1 MSGAESAPPG
11 GRVIVIV
18 LVYRG
23 ADIAIECLSSVL
35 ASDYPDFRVVV
46 LDNSSPDGAYA
57 RLKAWA
63 GGAPPPP
70 ITNSPIGA
78 AANTTGPLDFAERA
92 PGDAPSDTASLPR
105 LTLVETG
112 ANLGYAGGNN
122 VALRWLQN
130 LSDWDY
136 AWILNPDT
144 VIARDAMPAL
154 IKKCAGDPRLGAVGA
169 RIAYYNQPDVIQE
182 WGGAKYRPWRGTGR
196 LLGLGH
202 PASESVDESRVA
214 EELSYVSGASLF
226 FTREFLRR
234 AGPMDESY
242 FLYFEEAD
250 WCRRRGDLKLGYAHE
265 ARVYHR
271 LGSSIGSSTS
281 YRDRSPLSIG
291 WSLCNRF
298 RFARKFY
305 RGALP
310 FIYLSSYIDIARMVL
325 AGAFANAWLEF
336 KLINGLAPFPAA
348 PDTGRNGRGA
358 SAG

>member
-1 MSGAESAPPG
+1 MTGAQGASAG

-35 ASDYPDFRVVV
+35 ASDHPDFRIIV
-46 LDNSSPDGAYA
+46 LDNASPDGAYP

-63 GGAPPPP
+63 GGDAPP
-70 ITNSPIGA
+70 TVANSPIGA
-78 AANTTGPLDFAERA
+78 TANPSGPLDFAERESR
-92 PGDAPSDTASLPR
+92 DAPRDSGSLPR
-105 LTLVETG
+105 LTLVQTG

-130 LSDWDY
+130 SSDWDY

-144 VIARDAMPAL
+144 VVARDAMSAL
-154 IKKCAGDPRLGAVGA
+154 VRKCASNPRLGVVGA
-169 RIAYYNQPDVIQE
+169 RIACYDQPDVIQE

-202 PASESVDESRVA
+202 PASEAVDEARIA

-226 FTREFLRR
+226 FTREFLGR
-234 AGPMDESY
+234 AGAMDESY

-250 WCRRRGDLKLGYAHE
+250 WCRRRGDLKLGYAHD

-281 YRDRSPLSIG
+281 YRDKSRLSIA
-291 WSLCNRF
+291 WSLRNRF
-298 RFARKFY
+298 RFARKFHPS
-305 RGALP
+305 ALP
-310 FIYLSSYIDIARMVL
+310 LIYLSSYIDIAHMVV

-336 KLINGLAPFPAA
+336 KLINGLARYPVPPAA
-348 PDTGRNGRGA
+348 MPGLGA
-358 SAG
+358 STG